1 MFAVAKVSPE
11 IVDLGAILDCSPT
24 TFVRLDR
31 SGRITYVN
39 EAWRSFA
46 RDNGADVATIVGV
59 GLDYL
64 SALRTSAE
72 ESARL
77 VADGLAH
84 LLAGRQQSLTCIYPC
99 HSPTEVRWFKLDA
112 MSIGREALVVQH
124 TNITPQLL
132 AERRLSLQ
140 SVVAQAF
147 AERASLVET
156 CRRII
161 RAVCERLEWH
171 VGRVWTRGADGRLRC
186 IETWKTSGT
195 EAAELDPATQSG
207 AFESG
212 LPGRVWAEGVPEW
225 VRQVATD
232 ASSPREMSEIGGG
245 FRSGFAVP
253 FVAGGEVF
261 AVLEFFSRIRRE
273 RDAELLELLAT
284 TGAQLGAQLL
294 LERADQRAALAS
306 AVQQVTRR
314 TLDAIVDCAP
324 AGIVAIDAQGK
335 VQFIN
340 RVLAHR
346 KKEDAIGSDWLEY
359 VPPEKHAGQ
368 RARLRAILD
377 TGTPQIYETMVACG
391 DGETRW
397 FSTHMGPMRE
407 GDRIVGAVLVS
418 QEVSELKRA
427 HAEVAAAQRLASVG
441 TLAAGV
447 AHEIN
452 TPIQFIND
460 SVHFLRD
467 ATQDVFVLV
476 ERLQEVRRVAREGA
490 PPGELASA
498 VAAAAEAEGV
508 ADLGYLRENVPSAFA
523 RCING
528 LERVSNIVRSMK
540 EFSQPAQ
547 KEMAPIDL
555 NRAIQNTLTIARA
568 EYGAVAE
575 LETDFGELR
584 PVTCH
589 VNDVNV
595 VMLNLVMNAAHAVA
609 RVVKG
614 TAERGTIKVSTR
626 EDGEHVVVSIRDTGV
641 GIAEAIGARVF
652 EPFFTTKEVGE
663 GTGQGLA
670 IAWDVVK
677 NKHGGEL
684 SFESKPGV
692 GTTFFIRLPI
702 QGKDRPGCARDS
714 RNVSVSA
721 DDLAQWPLGR
731 RASPGR

>member
-1 MFAVAKVSPE
+1 MAKVSPE
-11 IVDLGAILDCSPT
+11 IADLGAILDCSPT

-46 RDNGADVATIVGV
+46 RDNGADAASIVGV

-64 SALRTSAE
+64 SAVRTGDE
-72 ESARL
+72 ESARH

-84 LLAGRQQSLTCIYPC
+84 VLAGRQESLTCTYPC

-112 MSIGREALVVQH
+112 TRIGDDTVVLQH
-124 TNITPQLL
+124 TNITPLLL

-147 AERASLVET
+147 AERTSFVET
-156 CRRII
+156 CRRIL
-161 RAVCERLEWH
+161 RATCERLEWH
-171 VGRVWTRGADGRLRC
+171 FAGVWTLGDEGRLRC
-186 IETWKTSGT
+186 LDTWGPAGVEAVAIDLATPSG
-195 EAAELDPATQSG
+195 EL
-207 AFESG
+207 ESG
-212 LPGRVWAEGVPEW
+212 LAGRVWADGAPEW
-225 VRQVATD
+225 VREIVTETRSLRQT
-232 ASSPREMSEIGGG
+232 SESRDG

-273 RDAELLELLAT
+273 RDPELLELLAT

-294 LERADQRAALAS
+294 LERADDRAALAT
-306 AVQQVTRR
+306 AVQGATRR

-407 GDRIVGAVLVS
+407 SDRIVGAVLVT

-427 HAEVAAAQRLASVG
+427 HAEVAAAQRLASIG

-467 ATQDVFVLV
+467 AAQDVFVLV
-476 ERLQEVRRVAREGA
+476 EKLQEVRRVAREGA
-490 PPGELASA
+490 APGELESA
-498 VAAAAEAEGV
+498 VAEAAEAEGV
-508 ADLGYLRENVPSAFA
+508 ADLEYLRENVPTAFA
-523 RCING
+523 RCITG

-540 EFSQPAQ
+540 EFAQPAQ
-547 KEMAPIDL
+547 KEMAPTDI
-555 NRAIQNTLTIARA
+555 NRAILNTLTIARA

-575 LETDFGELR
+575 LETDLGELR

-595 VMLNLVMNAAHAVA
+595 VLLNLVMNAAHAVS
-609 RVVKG
+609 RVGKG
-614 TAERGTIKVSTR
+614 NVERGTIKVSTW
-626 EDGEHVVVSIRDTGV
+626 EDGEQVVLSVHDTGV
-641 GIAEAIGARVF
+641 GIAESIGARVF

-670 IAWDVVK
+670 IAWDLVK

-684 SFESKPGV
+684 SFESKAGG
-692 GTTFFIRLPI
+692 GTTFFVRLPI
-702 QGKDRPGCARDS
+702 EGKDRLREA
-714 RNVSVSA
+714 
-721 DDLAQWPLGR
+721 GR
-731 RASPGR
+731 G